1 MKNKDLLLVPDLR
14 EMLAADDSEALRSF
28 CESGHPAVI
37 AEFISDMSGQE
48 AWTVLLHAVPALRSE
63 IFSHL
68 DEDLQVEII
77 GSLRREEVARLL
89 AEMSPDDRA
98 DLFKQL
104 PEDLRESVLPA
115 LAQAEREDIRRL
127 SSYSEGTAG
136 AVMTSDYASLAP
148 HLTAFQAIERLREV
162 APDKETIYYAYV
174 VDDRRKLLG
183 FVSLKDLI
191 IARREARVSDIMHG
205 EVIFSRVEDDQ
216 EDAARKIQKYD
227 LIALPVLDGDDALVG
242 IITYDDAIDV
252 ITQEHT
258 EDMEKFMAI
267 AGSHEAGVYLKTSA
281 WVHFKNRAYWIVG
294 LAALGLVS
302 GVIIHRFEA
311 TLMKLL
317 ILALYMPMLADTG
330 GNTGSQSATVVVRAL
345 ALGEITPRDVARVL
359 FKEFKI
365 SVLLAVILGVI
376 SWGKVMFL
384 SQGAEIPAG
393 FSLAR
398 IGGAIAIAL
407 GLQVVTATL
416 IGALLPLGAARM
428 KWDPAIVAS
437 PALTTIVDIT
447 GLLIYFTTARLLLG
461 V

>member
-1 MKNKDLLLVPDLR
+1 MKNKNPLLIPELR
-14 EMLAADDSEALRSF
+14 EMLAAGDSKTLRDF

-37 AEFISDMSGQE
+37 AELISALSSEE
-48 AWTVLLHAVPALRSE
+48 AWTVLRHADTPLRSE

-68 DEDLQVEII
+68 DEDLQVEIV

-89 AEMSPDDRA
+89 ADMSPDDRA

-104 PEDLRESVLPA
+104 PENLSESVLPA
-115 LAQAEREDIRRL
+115 MAQAEREDIRRL
-127 SSYSEGTAG
+127 SAYKEGTAG
-136 AVMTSDYASLAP
+136 AVMTSDYATLSP
-148 HLTAFQAIERLREV
+148 QLTASHAIERLREV

-174 VDDRRKLLG
+174 VDERRKLLG
-183 FVSLKDLI
+183 LVSLKDLI
-191 IARREARVSDIMHG
+191 VARREARVGDIMHG
-205 EVIFSRVEDDQ
+205 EVIFARVEDDQ

-227 LIALPVLDGDDALVG
+227 LLALPVLNGGDALVG
-242 IITYDDAIDV
+242 IITHDDAIDI

-258 EDMEKFMAI
+258 EDMEKLMAI
-267 AGSHEAGVYLKTSA
+267 AGSHVAGVYLKTSY

-302 GVIIHRFEA
+302 GLIIHGFESS
-311 TLMKLL
+311 LMNLI
-317 ILALYMPMLADTG
+317 ILALYMPMVADTG

-345 ALGEITPRDVARVL
+345 ALREISPKDVFKVL

-365 SVLLAVILGVI
+365 AILLAVILGVL
-376 SWGKVMFL
+376 SWGKVLFL
-384 SQGAEIPAG
+384 SQGSEIPAG
-393 FSLAR
+393 YSLAK
-398 IGGAIAIAL
+398 IGAAIAIAL

-428 KWDPAIVAS
+428 KWDPAVVAS

-447 GLLIYFTTARLLLG
+447 GLLIYFTTAKLLLG
-461 V
+461 I

>member
-37 AEFISDMSGQE
+37 AEFISDLSGQE

-428 KWDPAIVAS
+428 KWDPAVVAS

>member
-63 IFSHL
+63 ILSHL

-376 SWGKVMFL
+376 SWGKVIFL